1 MTDVADWRTM
11 TDTAEVSDR
20 PDEKPRL
27 WRSSLLGKIYD
38 SAVLRRTAFWGSLG
52 ALAWTHV
59 GYPVLAATLARTHR
73 RHVRTR
79 DIEPLVTFI
88 VAAHDEEAVIEWRLE
103 NVLALDYPPDR
114 LEIVV
119 VSDASTDATE
129 AIVASIATCD
139 DRLRLLRVPR
149 GGKVAAQ
156 DHAVRQSGGEILAFS
171 DANTE
176 WKPDALRKLVRNFA
190 DEDVAYVCGT
200 HFYERGDGTNREG
213 VYARFEGWLRQN
225 ESRFGSIT
233 AGVGPIYAVRRED
246 YVELDP
252 RFGHD
257 LALPYLLVRGGRR
270 AVVEPDALAWEKP
283 ARDIRDEYRRKIR
296 MFEHCW
302 LILMQG
308 RVLRRLGP
316 LYTLQMVSHRHL
328 RYASGALHVLLL
340 ASSATLAP
348 AGRFYRVALGVQ
360 LAVLCAA
367 ATRSGVARY
376 YVVVTW
382 ATLPALR
389 NYLRAGVPP
398 SWDKA
403 EGTR

>member
-1 MTDVADWRTM
+1 MLA
-11 TDTAEVSDR
+11 
-20 PDEKPRL
+20 
-27 WRSSLLGKIYD
+27 
-38 SAVLRRTAFWGSLG
+38 RTAFWGSLG

-59 GYPVLAATLARTHR
+59 GYPILTAALARTHR
-73 RHVRTR
+73 RPVRTH
-79 DIEPLVTFI
+79 DIEPSVTFV

-103 NVLALDYPPDR
+103 NLLALDYPPDR

-119 VSDASTDATE
+119 VSDASTDATD
-129 AIVASIATCD
+129 AIVGSFAARD
-139 DRLRLLRVPR
+139 ERVRLLRVPR

-171 DANTE
+171 DANTG
-176 WKPDALRKLVRNFA
+176 WKPDALKKLVRNFA
-190 DEDVAYVCGT
+190 DEDVAYVCGS

-257 LALPYLLVRGGRR
+257 LALPYLLVQRGRR
-270 AVVEPDALAWEKP
+270 AVVEPEALAWEKP
-283 ARDIRDEYRRKIR
+283 ARHIRDEYHRKIR

-302 LILMQG
+302 LILLQG
-308 RVLRRLGP
+308 RVLHGLGP

-328 RYASGALHVLLL
+328 RYASGMLHVLLL
-340 ASSATLAP
+340 GSSIALSRTRGP
-348 AGRFYRVALGVQ
+348 YRSALVAQ
-360 LAVLCAA
+360 LAVLGAA
-367 ATRSGVARY
+367 AARPGIARY
-376 YVVVTW
+376 YVLVTW
-382 ATLPALR
+382 ATVPALL
-389 NYLRAGVPP
+389 NFLRAGVPP
-398 SWDKA
+398 VWEKA
-403 EGTR
+403 GGSR